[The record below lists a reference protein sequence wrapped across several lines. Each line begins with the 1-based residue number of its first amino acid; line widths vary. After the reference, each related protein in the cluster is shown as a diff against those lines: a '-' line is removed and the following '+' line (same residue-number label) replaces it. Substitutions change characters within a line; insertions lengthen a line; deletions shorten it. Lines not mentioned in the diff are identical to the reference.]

1 MVRER
6 HQGEGR
12 RTILEGDLD
21 TKREVRRGGTEMAA
35 AYSGHATRGSSVLL
49 GYPDEEVS
57 AAVDFTTNMIGGMP
71 VSNYCLFL

>member
-21 TKREVRRGGTEMAA
+21 TKREVRRVGSEMAA
-35 AYSGHATRGSSVLL
+35 AYSGHATKGPSVLL

-57 AAVDFTTNMIGGMP
+57 APVDFTTNMIGGMP
-71 VSNYCLFL
+71 VRNF